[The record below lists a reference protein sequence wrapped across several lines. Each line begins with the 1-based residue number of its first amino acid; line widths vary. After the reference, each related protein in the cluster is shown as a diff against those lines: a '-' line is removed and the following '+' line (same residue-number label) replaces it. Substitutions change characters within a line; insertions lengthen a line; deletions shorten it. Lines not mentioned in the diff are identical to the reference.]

1 MIHLVGYGDLVSLFD
16 FDEVTEVH
24 KFDLFYLL
32 LVTAHLNDDVLCPQV
47 TIHSS
52 SVRYVL
58 QQDAN
63 LEDEVGELRLAI
75 FALVK
80 NSIKV
85 NMLQLIGLDHFSWIK
100 VDFPK
105 QFMKTISIFKV
116 LLALVDDPDVGILL
130 IIDHLLDVE
139 NQIPHSLTPSHFL
152 IQRTFQVL
160 NALDLLFKCR
170 QVAWNL
176 LNQEIVHDFFLF
188 NNFFLLE

>member
-85 NMLQLIGLDHFSWIK
+85 NMLQLIGLDHFSRVK
-100 VDFPK
+100 VDLPK
-105 QFMKTISIFKV
+105 
-116 LLALVDDPDVGILL
+116 
-130 IIDHLLDVE
+130 
-139 NQIPHSLTPSHFL
+139 
-152 IQRTFQVL
+152 
-160 NALDLLFKCR
+160 
-170 QVAWNL
+170 
-176 LNQEIVHDFFLF
+176 
-188 NNFFLLE
+188 